1 MSIPKKLINVLQR
14 LCHQTVKLIQSVNK
28 RVMSLLL
35 RRLMR
40 LRHQLRPGNSGFVLP
55 TVVMVIIVVT
65 LLSTAIV
72 FRSFDRAKNAQN
84 VRVNQ
89 RVMAAAAP
97 AIERAQ
103 AKIQALLAD
112 PTLPRGTPTDQA
124 LYQAMTG
131 SLNQYTLGD
140 ETPLRLEKEFNG
152 QSGIQSSLT
161 EELNN
166 LESLDTAWR
175 FPVDT
180 DNNGDFDSYTLYGLY
195 FRNPTPGTERDR
207 SPLEARSTPMD
218 NATAGNACGTGTSA
232 SLVGNTGWYKT
243 SDGNLQKSFFVFA
256 ATVPIENPPTG
267 NYEKYKGNQG
277 FAALEYQQDQARI
290 PLTNNAVVYQDDLE
304 ITPGSG
310 IKLNGR
316 IMTNGN
322 FFVGQNSADVRFFQ
336 VSSINS
342 CFYNEDNGKITVG
355 GNLKVGSVN
364 PTGASGDVTV
374 DLFKVGQKPTGGNL
388 SDTESSV
395 SNTAPETSYN
405 SKAYAARINDL
416 VTKAVG
422 QNKIPDEVTQKIS
435 LNQSLTQQ
443 EALQPYF
450 EQRTRQVPFAEVPD
464 TNPDPLTGTGLQG
477 TVADND
483 IRPPD
488 NWIYPANLTTGAS
501 NTGLT
506 LNKAQPPAT
515 DPDLRGADEEKLG
528 DRIQVGNGLPA
539 QWWDP
544 DTEQFVDFYDQ
555 VPQPVDGSGSQST
568 TWTGSNDYRTRMTQV
583 IPLSDLG
590 DTERDGFWEQKAAEA
605 PVQPLDGVGG
615 LRVVTGAGIYY
626 PRRLTAGVAPATYP
640 ASPVSSSFMPTP
652 TSPVI
657 DDLSTWQDESNFL
670 TVFPDSMPM
679 WEDDNDGNPG
689 NGITPDGITPAT
701 DIRGDLLMRATAVY
715 HYRDDDGD
723 NQGDYQEP
731 IACVSSYYD
740 PSTETTAINR
750 AGLPDI
756 RDRNRPPEPPRPFP
770 IGTVAAG
777 DGGLSNNGVS
787 YPAPTTTASS
797 LSFGQSIPGYPGGGA
812 GAGVFP
818 FPNIPGDGSLG
829 TQLAYQANL
838 VFPNG
843 RLVNEPLHDALVKKK
858 ENQPL
863 TLAEQGAIDSALCAL
878 QIWDG
883 TLTPNDSVIPHGTI
897 YETTFLDAKQ
907 VKGIESESPASG
919 PTADYDLALEE
930 RQPLEIRATVLDL
943 DLLRRKEMTSTTND
957 VVPAREY
964 LLPDSGIIY
973 ATRDDALRDLST
985 PTTETGQPSV
995 ADAAERMST
1004 RQINSPVDFILDPTR
1019 RPNGIMLINGSTL
1032 VRGNAGNDWKQE
1044 EKGLIL
1050 ASNLPVYV
1058 KANELAVGAN
1068 AFGFN
1073 LHRTSRTTTTQLE
1086 EFKYKL
1092 SDRNNWDEDDFY
1104 INREEDGANGRDP
1117 NFACRKDQPGL
1128 PDCDPGDYWRPA
1140 TVLADSVTL
1149 LSNNFRFGFRNEG
1162 DYDLRKNVE
1171 NLTNDL
1177 VTSGYDFN
1185 GDTAIDVTTVSINE
1199 QNVGLDLDGND
1210 IPGENVAVDF
1220 QENQIPVTLARRLNG
1235 FFDNNY
1241 LTSAD
1246 WLQPG
1251 LAPPDAYPKDFDTNI
1266 TGSNQGSSYVNNF
1279 VTPIQRRRNSNNNNA
1294 NFPEYVMEICRRPL
1308 VSQCQPN
1315 DWEVGTPGDSTLK
1328 ARDITPG
1335 TVVNNL
1341 LAGTT
1346 ARFPVNAAD
1355 RGYPRRI
1362 AFLRDAQN
1370 QLVLHPV
1377 NNTPVVL
1384 GIDGG
1389 GNVNYYSYAS
1399 SFTANDQTT
1408 VAGVPPSVANALWF
1422 RTTINAANPT
1432 TSPSYFGQNPLFY
1445 QTPLAVTTPGNPAP
1459 PQTPGVGTT
1468 QQPLLVPVL
1477 QIQTLDDD
1485 VPTDNNLT
1493 PLDNT
1498 EWMQKP
1504 PTGSATTFNLVIV
1517 GGDTP
1522 TRDSGF
1528 AGAPVAEFNGG
1539 MPNFPIFLENWDRGG
1554 GNKAVTT
1561 RINGSFIQF
1570 KRSAY
1575 ATAPFLSVL
1584 DANTI
1589 ENSPSDLFNYT
1600 IGKVS
1605 GTRSPYK
1612 TSNSSGRTAFYGAA
1626 DRQWGY
1632 DVGLLS
1638 QLPDLFSQQ
1647 ITTPSAGDPNEYY
1660 RELSRDDDWVQT
1672 LLCAKAAANNS
1683 WSPNNN
1689 DRKYSYK
1696 TNAIDGSQ
1704 RPSNCP

>member
-1 MSIPKKLINVLQR
+1 MSIPKKLINLLQR
-14 LCHQTVKLIQSVNK
+14 LCHQTAKLIRSTNK
-28 RVMSLLL
+28 RVMSWLL
-35 RRLMR
+35 RRLIMM
-40 LRHQLRPGNSGFVLP
+40 RHQLRPANSGFVLP

-84 VRVNQ
+84 VRVNE
-89 RVMAAAAP
+89 RVLAAAGP
-97 AIERAQ
+97 AIDRAQ

-140 ETPLRLEKEFNG
+140 ETPLRLVQEFNG
-152 QSGIQSSLT
+152 QPNIQESLT
-161 EELNN
+161 TELNN

-180 DNNGDFDSYTLYGLY
+180 DNNGKFDSYTLYGLY

-243 SDGNLQKSFFVFA
+243 SDGNLKKSFFVFA
-256 ATVPIENPPTG
+256 ATVPIEEPPG
-267 NYEKYKGNQG
+267 NDYEKYKGNQG
-277 FAALEYQQDQARI
+277 FAALEYQQDRARI

-304 ITPGSG
+304 ITPGAG
-310 IKLNGR
+310 IFLNGR

-322 FFVGQNSADVRFFQ
+322 FFVGQRSNDVRFFQ

-364 PTGASGDVTV
+364 PTGASGAVTV
-374 DLFKVGQKPTGGNL
+374 DLFKVGAAPTNGMGNL

-395 SNTAPETSYN
+395 SGTAPKTSYN
-405 SKAYAARINDL
+405 SKAYAARIDDL
-416 VTKAVG
+416 VTKAVA

-435 LNQSLTQQ
+435 LNPSLTQQ
-443 EALQPYF
+443 EALQAYF

-464 TNPDPLTGTGLQG
+464 TNPDPLTGAGLQG
-477 TVADND
+477 TVAAND

-515 DPDLRGADEEKLG
+515 DPALRGADEDRLG

-544 DTEQFVDFYDQ
+544 DTQQFVDFYDQ
-555 VPQPVDGSGSQST
+555 VPQPVDGSTSQST
-568 TWTGSNDYRTRMTQV
+568 TWTGSSDYRTRMTQV

-615 LRVVTGAGIYY
+615 LRVVTGAGIYV
-626 PRRLTAGVAPATYP
+626 PDAIATPPTP
-640 ASPVSSSFMPTP
+640 ASFLPRPS
-652 TSPVI
+652 SPVA
-657 DDLSTWQDESNFL
+657 DDLSTWQDESGFRVVL
-670 TVFPDSMPM
+670 PDSMPM
-679 WEDDNDGNPG
+679 WDDTNN
-689 NGITPDGITPAT
+689 NGTPDAT
-701 DIRGDLLMRATAVY
+701 DERGDLLMRATAVY

-740 PSTETTAINR
+740 PSTPTTAINR
-750 AGLPDI
+750 VGLPNI
-756 RDRNRPPEPPRPFP
+756 SLRNRPPEPPRPFP
-770 IGTVAAG
+770 INNVVA
-777 DGGLSNNGVS
+777 GGLSNNGVS
-787 YPAPTTTASS
+787 YPPPTTASS

-818 FPNIPGDGSLG
+818 TPNPPGTGSLG

-843 RLVNEPLHDALVKKK
+843 RLVNQPLHDALVKKK
-858 ENQPL
+858 NENANNTL
-863 TLAEQGAIDSALCAL
+863 TLAEQGAIDSAICAL

-883 TLTPNDSVIPHGTI
+883 TLTPSDAVIPHGTI

-943 DLLRRKEMTSTTND
+943 DLLRRREITGTNTT
-957 VVPAREY
+957 VPAPEY

-973 ATRDDALRDLST
+973 ATRDDALPDLST
-985 PTTETGQPSV
+985 PTNATGQPNV
-995 ADAAERMST
+995 NQAAERIST
-1004 RQINSPVDFILDPTR
+1004 RKINSPVDFILDPTR

-1032 VRGNAGNDWKQE
+1032 ARGNAGNDWKQE

-1058 KANELAVGAN
+1058 KANELAVNAD

-1073 LHRTSRTTTTQLE
+1073 LHRISRTTTTQLE

-1092 SDRNNWDEDDFY
+1092 SDRNWNENDFY

-1128 PDCDPGDYWRPA
+1128 PGCDPGDYWRPA

-1171 NLTNDL
+1171 NLDNDL
-1177 VTSGYDFN
+1177 VTSGYDFT
-1185 GDTAIDVTTVSINE
+1185 GEGTLDTTTVSINE
-1199 QNVGLDLDGND
+1199 QNVGLDLDGNGT
-1210 IPGENVAVDF
+1210 PGENVAVDF

-1251 LAPPDAYPKDFDTNI
+1251 LAAPDAYPKDFDSTI
-1266 TGSNQGSSYVNNF
+1266 AGNQGSSYVNNF
-1279 VTPIQRRRNSNNNNA
+1279 VTPIQRRRNSTNINA
-1294 NFPEYVMEICRRPL
+1294 NFPEYVMEICLEPL
-1308 VSQCQPN
+1308 VSDCTPG
-1315 DWEVGTPGDSTLK
+1315 DWVVGTTADSTLK
-1328 ARDITPG
+1328 AREIDTG
-1335 TVVNNL
+1335 TDLVSNL
-1341 LAGTT
+1341 RAGTT
-1346 ARFPVNAAD
+1346 ARFPVDPAD
-1355 RGYPRRI
+1355 RRYPRRI

-1370 QLVLHPV
+1370 RLVLNPN

-1384 GIDGG
+1384 GIDGS
-1389 GNVNYYSYAS
+1389 NVNYYSYSS
-1399 SFTANDQTT
+1399 SFNVNGQTT
-1408 VAGVPPSVANALWF
+1408 VAGVPPSVPNALWF
-1422 RTTINAANPT
+1422 RTTTTSADPT
-1432 TSPSYFGQNPLFY
+1432 TNPSYYGQNPLFY
-1445 QTPLAVTTPGNPAP
+1445 QTPLAVT
-1459 PQTPGVGTT
+1459 TPGVGTT

-1493 PLDNT
+1493 PLGDT

-1504 PTGSATTFNLVIV
+1504 PTNTATTFNLIIV

-1554 GNKAVTT
+1554 GSNAVTT
-1561 RINGSFIQF
+1561 SINGSFIQF

-1584 DANTI
+1584 TPNLI
-1589 ENSPSDLFNYT
+1589 ESSPSDLFNYT

-1605 GTRSPYK
+1605 GTKSPYK
-1612 TSNSSGRTAFYGAA
+1612 TSNSSGRTAFYGAP
-1626 DRQWGY
+1626 DRKWGY

-1647 ITTPSAGDPNEYY
+1647 ITSPSGGEPNEYY

-1672 LLCAKAAANNS
+1672 LLCAQAADRDS
-1683 WSPNNN
+1683 WDESGSEY
-1689 DRKYSYK
+1689 DYD
-1696 TNAIDGSQ
+1696 TNAVDDDQ
-1704 RPSNCP
+1704 RRHCS